1 MQQKA
6 HWNSTAS
13 RVQEAILATAT
24 GLPNKDGDDDDDDDD
39 DDAADDD
46 PDPDGGCGTRVV
58 VAVAGVTIVVGV
70 SELLLASTAAET
82 AATSSRSAPRLIS
95 FWLQGPIYTQGI
107 TRPSTHATFT
117 IAATSSCFVSNLNL
131 SVPQT

>member
-24 GLPNKDGDDDDDDDD
+24 GLPNKDGDDDDDD

-70 SELLLASTAAET
+70 SELLLASTAAEKLT
-82 AATSSRSAPRLIS
+82 EKIVVKQHGTPQSRCCSSMRTLANAL
-95 FWLQGPIYTQGI
+95 LN
-107 TRPSTHATFT
+107 RPHLTHD
-117 IAATSSCFVSNLNL
+117 V
-131 SVPQT
+131 